1 MDLEGVSVVITNYNK
16 GDLLLR
22 AIESVVEQI
31 DIIDE
36 IIIVDDASTNS
47 EDHVVLSYL
56 NEHVVCSNV
65 DVLINSNNMGVSL
78 SKNRGVS
85 KALNDIVVLLDGD
98 DTLPMNAL
106 SFIKEG
112 FASRD
117 LDVLFGD
124 YLHLNGDSEKII
136 SCESISLN
144 EMINPQALARNW
156 LLLGTSPFRKST
168 CSEMFKFN
176 ANFNR
181 TDDVDFHRQLILAN
195 KKIGYINKVIYNW
208 NHFAGGNNDSIPLA
222 DILFSHA
229 AGLKFYM
236 SNLSGFD
243 YFRFVIKF
251 WIRFII
257 LSIKR

>member
-1 MDLEGVSVVITNYNK
+1 MGLEGVSVVITNYNK

-31 DIIDE
+31 DVIDQ
-36 IIIVDDASTNS
+36 IIVIDDASTHS
-47 EDHVVLSYL
+47 EDHVILSYL

-65 DVLINSNNMGVSL
+65 EVLINSKNMGVSL

-85 KALNDIVVLLDGD
+85 IAINDIIVLLDGD
-98 DTLPMNAL
+98 DTLPVNAL
-106 SFIKEG
+106 SLIKEG
-112 FASRD
+112 FASRG

-124 YLHLNGDSEKII
+124 YLHLNGKSEKII
-136 SCESISLN
+136 SCDSISQNGILD
-144 EMINPQALARNW
+144 PRALARNW

-168 CSEMFKFN
+168 CSDMFKFN

-195 KKIGYINKVIYNW
+195 KKIGYSNNVIYNW
-208 NHFAGGNNDSIPLA
+208 HHFAGGNNDSIPLA
-222 DILFSHA
+222 DVLFSHA

-236 SNLSGFD
+236 RNLSGFD
-243 YFRFVIKF
+243 YLRFVIKF

-257 LSIKR
+257 LSVRR